1 MSFLGIDLGTGSLK
15 AAIVDEHGREQA
27 VSSVAYAFD
36 TPRAGWAEIAV
47 ETWWS
52 ALVEALAR
60 LPRHLRDDVRAI
72 GLSGQMHGVV
82 LLDAHGEPVRPALLW
97 PDSRALDLLDAW
109 PEPQP
114 NPVAPG
120 MAGPLLRWI
129 VLHEP
134 QTARRTR
141 WAVQP
146 KDWLR
151 VALGGAFATDPSD
164 ACATALA
171 SPAGVWDAA
180 LLERLGI
187 PREWF
192 APLAPSYAAAGVLSQ
207 RAAQA
212 LGLRAGIVLATGAA
226 DTPCAALGSGLA
238 QDGDALL
245 TTGTGGQIV
254 VLASGEPVAV
264 KGLHRYRAASDHWYR
279 MAAMQNVGIA
289 LERVRGW
296 LSYEWV
302 DAYREAFGDA
312 VADVS
317 GAVSGGA
324 ANGKSAGSVSGA
336 PGEPM
341 SAVSSASFGASADTP
356 TGADLGADSNAALS
370 AAPTRTT
377 RPATHGESRA
387 SSGLTFL
394 PYLTGERTPWLNPQ
408 ARGGW
413 LGLSLEHTR
422 GAMMRAAFEGVAFS
436 LRAGLDAVRS
446 SGATVTALKLAGGGS
461 VDPRWRQLLADA
473 LGVELHAVDCPNA
486 APRGAAILGG
496 LASGHWHARDLAALA
511 PGATRVAGPRGDAA
525 LAERYARFVDLYGR
539 VEPWFGGTTQREAR

>member
-1 MSFLGIDLGTGSLK
+1 MLRLRFAHVLRALNTHPYLHSIHDPSLMTFLGIDLGTGSLK
-15 AAIVDEHGREQA
+15 AAIVDAHGRERA
-27 VSSVAYAFD
+27 VSSVAYALD
-36 TPRAGWAEIAV
+36 TPHAGWAETSV
-47 ETWWS
+47 QTWWR
-52 ALVEALAR
+52 ALCEAMTG
-60 LPRHLRDDVRAI
+60 LPADLRRDVQAI
-72 GLSGQMHGVV
+72 GFSGQMHGVV
-82 LLDAHGEPVRPALLW
+82 LIDAAGEAVRPAMLW
-97 PDSRALDLLDAW
+97 PDTRALALLDAW

-134 QTARRTR
+134 QAARRAR
-141 WAVQP
+141 WALQP

-151 VALGGAFATDPSD
+151 VALGGAVATDPSD

-171 SPAGVWDAA
+171 DPAGVWDTA
-180 LLERLGI
+180 LLERLQI

-192 APLAPSYAAAGVLSQ
+192 APLAPSYAAGGVLSE

-238 QDGDALL
+238 HDGDALL

-254 VLASGEPVAV
+254 VLASQRPAAAR
-264 KGLHRYRAASDHWYR
+264 GLHRYRAASDHWYR
-279 MAAMQNVGIA
+279 MAAMQNDGIA

-296 LSYEWV
+296 LSYEWA
-302 DAYREAFGDA
+302 DAYRDAF
-312 VADVS
+312 ADETES
-317 GAVSGGA
+317 IAERSHGGA
-324 ANGKSAGSVSGA
+324 
-336 PGEPM
+336 
-341 SAVSSASFGASADTP
+341 
-356 TGADLGADSNAALS
+356 
-370 AAPTRTT
+370 R
-377 RPATHGESRA
+377 
-387 SSGLTFL
+387 GLAFL

-413 LGLSLEHTR
+413 LGLALDHTR

-436 LRAGLDAVRS
+436 LRAGLDAIRA

-461 VDPRWRQLLADA
+461 VDARWRQLLADA
-473 LGVELHAVDCPNA
+473 LNVELQAVDCPNA

-496 LASGHWHARDLAALA
+496 LACGHWHADDLAALA
-511 PGATRVAGPRGDAA
+511 PGATRVASPRDDAA
-525 LAERYARFVDLYGR
+525 LAARYARFLDLYGR
-539 VEPWFGGTTQREAR
+539 VESWFGDVTPR

>member
-15 AAIVDEHGREQA
+15 VAIVDENGREQA
-27 VSSVAYAFD
+27 VASVAYPIE
-36 TPRAGWAEIAV
+36 TPHAGWAETSV
-47 ETWWS
+47 QTWWR
-52 ALVEALAR
+52 ALCEAAAR
-60 LPRHLRDDVRAI
+60 LPDGLRRDVRAI
-72 GLSGQMHGVV
+72 GFSGQMHGVV
-82 LLDAHGEPVRPALLW
+82 LIDAAGEAVRPAMLW
-97 PDSRALDLLDAW
+97 PDTRALALLDAW

-134 QTARRTR
+134 QSASRTR
-141 WAVQP
+141 WALQP

-151 VALGGAFATDPSD
+151 VALGGAVATDPSD

-171 SPAGVWDAA
+171 DPAGVWDVG
-180 LLERLGI
+180 LLDRLEI

-192 APLAPSYAAAGVLSQ
+192 APLAPSYAAGGVLSES
-207 RAAQA
+207 AAQA

-238 QDGDALL
+238 HDGDALL

-254 VLASGEPVAV
+254 VLAEHAPAAV

-296 LSYEWV
+296 LSYEWT
-302 DAYREAFGDA
+302 DAYRDAF
-312 VADVS
+312 
-317 GAVSGGA
+317 
-324 ANGKSAGSVSGA
+324 
-336 PGEPM
+336 
-341 SAVSSASFGASADTP
+341 ADT
-356 TGADLGADSNAALS
+356 TNA
-370 AAPTRTT
+370 
-377 RPATHGESRA
+377 
-387 SSGLTFL
+387 SGLTFL
-394 PYLTGERTPWLNPQ
+394 PYLTGERTPWLNPM

-413 LGLSLEHTR
+413 LGLALDHTR
-422 GAMMRAAFEGVAFS
+422 GTMMRAAFEGVAFS
-436 LRAGLDAVRS
+436 LRAGLDAIRA

-461 VDPRWRQLLADA
+461 VDARWRQLLADA
-473 LGVELHAVDCPNA
+473 LNVELHAVDCPNA

-511 PGATRVAGPRGDAA
+511 PGATRVAGPQGDAA
-525 LAERYARFVDLYGR
+525 LAERYARFLDLYAR
-539 VEPWFGGTTQREAR
+539 VETWFTDTPSR

>member
-27 VSSVAYAFD
+27 VASVAYALD
-36 TPRAGWAEIAV
+36 TPHAGWAETPV
-47 ETWWS
+47 QTWWR
-52 ALVEALAR
+52 ALCDAMAR
-60 LPRHLRDDVRAI
+60 LPEGLRRDVQAI
-72 GLSGQMHGVV
+72 GFSGQMHGVV
-82 LLDAHGEPVRPALLW
+82 LIDAAGEAVRPAMLW
-97 PDSRALDLLDAW
+97 PDTRAVDLLDAW

-134 QTARRTR
+134 EAARRTR
-141 WAVQP
+141 WALQP

-151 VALGGAFATDPSD
+151 VALGGAVATDPSD

-171 SPAGVWDAA
+171 DPAGVWDAA
-180 LLERLGI
+180 LLERLRI

-192 APLAPSYAAAGVLSQ
+192 APLAPSYAAGGVLSES
-207 RAAQA
+207 AARA

-238 QDGDALL
+238 HDGDALL

-254 VLASGEPVAV
+254 VLAAHEPAAV

-289 LERVRGW
+289 LERARGW
-296 LSYEWV
+296 LSYEWA
-302 DAYREAFGDA
+302 DAYRDAFGDA
-312 VADVS
+312 FGDEA
-317 GAVSGGA
+317 GRI
-324 ANGKSAGSVSGA
+324 ANDHA
-336 PGEPM
+336 
-341 SAVSSASFGASADTP
+341 TP
-356 TGADLGADSNAALS
+356 
-370 AAPTRTT
+370 
-377 RPATHGESRA
+377 
-387 SSGLTFL
+387 TFL

-413 LGLSLEHTR
+413 LGLALDHTR
-422 GAMMRAAFEGVAFS
+422 GALMRAAFEGVAFS
-436 LRAGLDAVRS
+436 LRAGLDAVRA

-461 VDPRWRQLLADA
+461 VDARWRQLLADA
-473 LGVELHAVDCPNA
+473 LNVELHAVDCPNA
-486 APRGAAILGG
+486 APRGAAMLGG
-496 LASGHWHARDLAALA
+496 LASGHWRADDLAALA
-511 PGATRVAGPRGDAA
+511 PGTTRVAGPQGDAA
-525 LAERYARFVDLYGR
+525 LEARYARFLDLYGR
-539 VEPWFGGTTQREAR
+539 VETWFGGPTPR